1 MSLDRDPHRSP
12 QTLLEVRNLHTWF
25 RADGET
31 VRAVDGV
38 SFHIDAG
45 ETFCLVGE
53 SGSGKSVSALSVIG
67 LLPADLTERCDGE
80 ILFRLDPQAGAA
92 PRDLLR
98 LPEEELMQVRGG
110 HIAMIFQEPMTSL
123 NPVFTVGDQIVEAI
137 RLARPGVGYEEAQR
151 QAIEALAEVRIEH
164 PELRVDEYPHRL
176 SGGQRQRVMIAMAI
190 ACRPE
195 LLIADEPTTALDVT
209 VQAEILDLMQELKR
223 RRGMSLFF
231 ITHDFGVVAQ
241 IADRVAV
248 MREGRIVETGSL
260 EDVLERP
267 AHEYTRQ
274 LLAAVPENLARTSR
288 RHSAGSA
295 KAPGIAGVPPAS
307 GPQAHNVRG
316 GPVAHDGSCGRDA
329 RDPGKTTRPQE
340 NRAFQG
346 MTASL
351 PGLVRLEGLEVHFPI
366 RQGVLKRTVGHV
378 RAVDGVDLRIERGQI
393 LALVGESGC
402 GKTTL
407 GRAVLRLVEPTAGQ
421 VHFDGRELTG
431 LGRRDMR
438 PMRRRLQFVFQD
450 PASSLNPRLT
460 VATALTEPMAAHGIG
475 DNLEERLETAARTLD
490 EVQLARE
497 HLWRYPHEL
506 SGGQRQRIGIAR
518 ALCLRPDFVVC
529 DEVTSALDVSVQ
541 AEVLQLLLDLRRERA
556 LTLLFITHDIGVVEY
571 LSDTTA
577 VMHEGRSRAGSDT
590 ALQRAGAPLHPP
602 ERRCRVCRRRRTGGC
617 DCHLLPVHDCG
628 RRRGCDS
635 KNRTPTPAGSSAA
648 DTAADALATNQDP
661 RPARRAAVWI
671 AGGREVPGDGDR
683 VAGGQAI
690 SYLFTIADA
699 DADAIRRTAEPTS
712 TIWTG
717 TWWCAS
723 RTNSSSTCS
732 RPPAGSSTRRRG
744 T

>member
-1 MSLDRDPHRSP
+1 MNEGSGPEDRRRE
-12 QTLLEVRNLHTWF
+12 TLLQVRDLHTWF

-31 VRAVDGV
+31 VRAVDGA
-38 SFHIDAG
+38 SFHVEAG

-80 ILFRLDPQAGAA
+80 ILFRLGPRAGTA

-137 RLARPGVGYEEAQR
+137 RLARPGVGDDEAR
-151 QAIEALAEVRIEH
+151 RRAIEALAEVRIEH

-209 VQAEILDLMQELKR
+209 VQAEILGLMQELKR

-248 MREGRIVETGSL
+248 MREGRIVETGTL

-267 AHEYTRQ
+267 AHAYTRQ

-288 RHSAGSA
+288 HHGAAEIRF
-295 KAPGIAGVPPAS
+295 PETPA
-307 GPQAHNVRG
+307 
-316 GPVAHDGSCGRDA
+316 
-329 RDPGKTTRPQE
+329 
-340 NRAFQG
+340 
-346 MTASL
+346 L
-351 PGLVRLEGLEVHFPI
+351 PGTAISEALIRLEGLEVHFPI

-378 RAVDGVDLRIERGQI
+378 RAVDGVDLRIQRGQI

-407 GRAVLRLVEPTAGQ
+407 GRAVLRLVEPTGGR
-421 VHFDGRELTG
+421 VRFDGRDLTG

-475 DNLEERLETAARTLD
+475 ESLEDRLETAAQTLV
-490 EVQLARE
+490 EVHLARE

-541 AEVLQLLLDLRRERA
+541 AEVLQLLLDLRHERA

-577 VMHEGRSRAGSDT
+577 VMHEGRIVELGPT
-590 ALQRAGAPLHPP
+590 G
-602 ERRCRVCRRRRTGGC
+602 RVCTAPEHPYTRRLIAAVPR
-617 DCHLLPVHDCG
+617 LPQG
-628 RRRGCDS
+628 
-635 KNRTPTPAGSSAA
+635 
-648 DTAADALATNQDP
+648 TAAGFQGA
-661 RPARRAAVWI
+661 
-671 AGGREVPGDGDR
+671 
-683 VAGGQAI
+683 
-690 SYLFTIADA
+690 F
-699 DADAIRRTAEPTS
+699 
-712 TIWTG
+712 
-717 TWWCAS
+717 
-723 RTNSSSTCS
+723 
-732 RPPAGSSTRRRG
+732 
-744 T
+744 

>member
-1 MSLDRDPHRSP
+1 MTPPGPARHAGA
-12 QTLLEVRNLHTWF
+12 LLQVRNLHTWF

-31 VRAVDGV
+31 VRAVDGA
-38 SFHIDAG
+38 SFHVEAG

-67 LLPADLTERCDGE
+67 LLPPDLTERCDGE
-80 ILFRLDPQAGAA
+80 VLFRLDPRADAP

-98 LPEEELMQVRGG
+98 LPEDERMQVRGG

-137 RLARPGVGYEEAQR
+137 RLARPRLGYEEAR
-151 QAIEALAEVRIEH
+151 GEAIEALAEVRIEH

-190 ACRPE
+190 ACRPG

-209 VQAEILDLMQELKR
+209 VQAGILGLMQELKR

-248 MREGRIVETGSL
+248 MREGRIVETGTL
-260 EDVLERP
+260 DDVLGRP
-267 AHEYTRQ
+267 AHPYTRQ

-288 RHSAGSA
+288 RSHTWRRPLRMAPMRLRRTPVRRWGIPAKTAGRCTAGKRRPSLRPRGRGPWESVA
-295 KAPGIAGVPPAS
+295 PSPRKAQP
-307 GPQAHNVRG
+307 
-316 GPVAHDGSCGRDA
+316 
-329 RDPGKTTRPQE
+329 
-340 NRAFQG
+340 
-346 MTASL
+346 ASL
-351 PGLVRLEGLEVHFPI
+351 PPGEPAEGPPRAEPDASPPAVQSATIPPELVRLEGLEVHFPI
-366 RQGVLKRTVGHV
+366 RRGVLKRTVGHV
-378 RAVDGVDLRIERGQI
+378 RAVDGVDLRIHRGQI

-407 GRAVLRLVEPTAGQ
+407 ARAVLRLVEPTGGR
-421 VHFDGRELTG
+421 VRFDGQALTG
-431 LGRRDMR
+431 LSRREMR
-438 PMRRRLQFVFQD
+438 PMRRRLQYVFQD

-460 VATALTEPMAAHGIG
+460 VATALTEPMAVHGIG
-475 DNLEERLETAARTLD
+475 GSQEERLETAARTLV
-490 EVQLARE
+490 EVQLTRE

-541 AEVLQLLLDLRRERA
+541 AEVLQMLLQLRRERA

-577 VMHEGRSRAGSDT
+577 VMHEGKIVELGPT
-590 ALQRAGAPLHPP
+590 M
-602 ERRCRVCRRRRTGGC
+602 RVCGTPEHPYTRRLIAAVPR
-617 DCHLLPVHDCG
+617 LPRENGEGLSGAG
-628 RRRGCDS
+628 RRR
-635 KNRTPTPAGSSAA
+635 SS
-648 DTAADALATNQDP
+648 
-661 RPARRAAVWI
+661 R
-671 AGGREVPGDGDR
+671 
-683 VAGGQAI
+683 
-690 SYLFTIADA
+690 
-699 DADAIRRTAEPTS
+699 
-712 TIWTG
+712 
-717 TWWCAS
+717 
-723 RTNSSSTCS
+723 
-732 RPPAGSSTRRRG
+732 
-744 T
+744 